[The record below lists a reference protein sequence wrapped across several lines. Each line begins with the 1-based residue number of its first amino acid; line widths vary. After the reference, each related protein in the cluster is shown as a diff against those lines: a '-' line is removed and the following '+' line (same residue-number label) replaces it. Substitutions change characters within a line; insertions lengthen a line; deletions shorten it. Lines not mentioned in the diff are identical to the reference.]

1 MERDTVLK
9 EKNMSHPYRRQRRAK
24 RQERT
29 EPRDER
35 QLSDGDKD
43 WNTPCANCGQTP
55 TVHPTGLCGPC
66 CWGESETAGG
76 NW

>member
-1 MERDTVLK
+1 
-9 EKNMSHPYRRQRRAK
+9 MSHPYRKQRRHK
-24 RQERT
+24 REAQKQEPDT
-29 EPRDER
+29 K
-35 QLSDGDKD
+35 QLADGDKD
-43 WNTPCANCGQTP
+43 WNTSCICCGEVP